1 MMRIPVTLSLGSRI
15 LASTLLVWL
24 AGFASALGQT
34 YDFTAATA
42 HLESNL
48 DLYGPRGVV
57 AIVEQRGRG
66 EILRFE
72 GTTGAPAIQLTDSTK
87 VAIASATKWYSG
99 AIVLKVA
106 ELGYFRLD
114 DRVGR
119 YLPIFDQQ
127 GKGDITIRQCFAMNS
142 GLSLR
147 DPDYEID
154 STLTLAQ
161 SVDLIASNAPIIF
174 PPGTQ
179 LDYEGDGMQTVGRI
193 CEVVTGKDWR
203 TLARELLFE
212 PLGMTNSD
220 YETFGLNPAIAGG
233 ARSTAQDY
241 LKFLRMILNNGLAE
255 NGRAILASRSVQEF
269 FQNQTY
275 NLPEYY
281 SPAPASL
288 FYAYNQRPD
297 YGMGSWIFA
306 QNPTNLVVEEVAS
319 PGAFGTCPWV
329 DRKRGLCGIIF
340 MLGLTGFQTTGNND
354 LRFMDAIRREIDAKG
369 LPPQSSSGPLTVTRI
384 GDYLRI
390 DWGGT
395 GSLQSSTNLSDWIPL
410 PWSYSPFLET
420 TRSSTAPSQFYR
432 VVR

>member
-1 MMRIPVTLSLGSRI
+1 MITRIKIALLFVRLVIPGVVLFTAP
-15 LASTLLVWL
+15 LAS
-24 AGFASALGQT
+24 AQT
-34 YDFTAATA
+34 YDFNAATA
-42 HLESNL
+42 HFESNL

-66 EILRFE
+66 EILRYE
-72 GTTGAPAIQLTDSTK
+72 GTTGAPAIQLTDNTK

-119 YLPIFDQQ
+119 YLPLFDQQ

-161 SVDLIASNAPIIF
+161 SVDLIASNAPIVF

-212 PLGMTNSD
+212 PLGMANSD

-241 LKFLRMILNNGLAE
+241 LKFLRMVLNNGLAA
-255 NGRAILASRSVQEF
+255 NGRPVLASRSVQEF

-275 NLPEYY
+275 GLPEYY

-354 LRFMDAIRREIDAKG
+354 LRVMDAIRREIDAKG
-369 LPPQSSSGPLTVTRI
+369 LPPVAAPSPLAI
-384 GDYLRI
+384 SKSAGYLRLE
-390 DWGGT
+390 WSGG
-395 GSLQSSTNLSDWIPL
+395 GVLQTSSNLVNWVEL
-410 PWSYSPFLET
+410 PWTYSPFLELNHA
-420 TRSSTAPSQFYR
+420 SNSPAEFYR
-432 VVR
+432 VRR

>member
-1 MMRIPVTLSLGSRI
+1 MIRIPVTLSLGSRI
-15 LASTLLVWL
+15 LACTLLVWL
-24 AGFASALGQT
+24 AGVAGTVAQT
-34 YDFTAATA
+34 YDFTTATA

-72 GTTGAPAIQLTDSTK
+72 GTTGAPALQLTDSTK

-119 YLPIFDQQ
+119 YLPLFDQQ

-161 SVDLIASNAPIIF
+161 SVDLIASNAPIVF

-241 LKFLRMILNNGLAE
+241 LKFLRMILNNGLAG

-275 NLPEYY
+275 GLPEYY

-369 LPPQSSSGPLTVTRI
+369 LPPQSAPGPLTVTRTA
-384 GDYLRI
+384 GYLRI
-390 DWGGT
+390 EWGGD
-395 GSLQSSTNLSDWIPL
+395 GSLQSSSNLSEWIAL
-410 PWSYSPFLET
+410 PWSYSPFLES
-420 TRSSTAPSQFYR
+420 TRGSGATSQFYR
-432 VVR
+432 VIR

>member
-1 MMRIPVTLSLGSRI
+1 MMRILVTCSLRAFAIAG
-15 LASTLLVWL
+15 TLLVWL
-24 AGFASALGQT
+24 TGVSESLAQT
-34 YDFTAATA
+34 YDFTAAKA

-66 EILRFE
+66 ETFRFE
-72 GTTGAPAIQLTDSTK
+72 GTTGAPALQLTDNTK

-161 SVDLIASNAPIIF
+161 SVNLIASNAPIVF

-241 LKFLRMILNNGLAE
+241 LKFLRMVLNNGLAE
-255 NGRAILASRSVQEF
+255 NGRPVLASRSIQEF
-269 FQNQTY
+269 FKNQTY
-275 NLPEYY
+275 GLPEYY

-369 LPPQSSSGPLTVTRI
+369 LPPQSTPTPLTASKT

-390 DWGGT
+390 EWGGD
-395 GSLQSSTNLSDWIPL
+395 GSLQVSTNLSEWIPL
-410 PWSYSPFLET
+410 PWSYSPFLES
-420 TRSSTAPSQFYR
+420 TRGSAAPSQFYR
-432 VVR
+432 VIR